1 MAKVLRKEEKKDI
14 RFSDAEFD
22 KVLSVPLKDG
32 SRINVIRFVKK
43 SGTTTVYC
51 NRHPEISWELL
62 GKFFNSLPDYQQE
75 VNDEEEVEFAL

>member
-32 SRINVIRFVKK
+32 SRN
-43 SGTTTVYC
+43 
-51 NRHPEISWELL
+51 
-62 GKFFNSLPDYQQE
+62 GKGFT
-75 VNDEEEVEFAL
+75 